1 MPGILPAACDWEE
14 RAESDPCE
22 CDTAAVSH
30 CFHRTLNVFKNFL
43 FFN

>member
-14 RAESDPCE
+14 RAESDQCE

-30 CFHRTLNVFKNFL
+30 CFHRTLSV
-43 FFN
+43 